1 MDQNN
6 EIPNEGGA
14 INNENDEFIGKHKF
28 LKKKDAR
35 NAALLRMGHEGVMM
49 EKMMRQNKIVENT
62 VKGLQEQAGYPTS
75 AADPNSP
82 SEEDDMGVNIGNETK
97 TENHYH
103 YQQPAQP
110 QPEHQTSKQS
120 NLVPAAILAAGALTG
135 AGLYFSKPDPAP
147 PSQVIVEP
155 SKPNDYDIG
164 VGFDEPEPINIP
176 DLVPLKKNGEKQK

>member
-6 EIPNEGGA
+6 EIPDEGGA
-14 INNENDEFIGKHKF
+14 INNQNDDYIGKHQF

-35 NAALLRMGHEGVMM
+35 NAALLRMGHEAYMLD
-49 EKMMRQNKIVENT
+49 KITKQDKIVQNT
-62 VKGLQEQAGYPTS
+62 VKGLQEEAGYTNS
-75 AADPNSP
+75 ADPDSP
-82 SEEDDMGVNIGNETK
+82 SEEDDMGVSIGNETK

-103 YQQPAQP
+103 YQQPPEP
-110 QPEHQTSKQS
+110 QVNQTNKPN
-120 NLVPAAILAAGALTG
+120 NLIPASILAAGALTG

-164 VGFDEPEPINIP
+164 VGFDEPQPINIP
-176 DLVPLKKNGEKQK
+176 DLVPLKKNKEE